1 MDPRPLVFRKTAD
14 TSKFSPDPTMSK
26 SFEIK
31 LNRDPDEFIAKAR
44 AMAQSHGVLFE
55 GNGQTGHFAGHGI
68 EGSYLILEDTLSIQ
82 ISKKPFIMPWSLIE
96 TTVRKYFG

>member
-1 MDPRPLVFRKTAD
+1 
-14 TSKFSPDPTMSK
+14 MSK
-26 SFEIK
+26 SFEVK
-31 LNRDPDEFIAKAR
+31 LNRDPDEIIAQAR
-44 AMAQSHGVLFE
+44 EAAHKNGIQFTGD
-55 GNGQTGHFAGHGI
+55 GQTGHFVGHGI

>member
-1 MDPRPLVFRKTAD
+1 
-14 TSKFSPDPTMSK
+14 MSK

-44 AMAQSHGVLFE
+44 NMAQSHGVLFE
-55 GNGQTGHFAGHGI
+55 GDGQTGRFAGHGI

-82 ISKKPFIMPWSLIE
+82 ISKKPFIMPWNLIE
-96 TTVRKYFG
+96 STVRKYFA

>member
-1 MDPRPLVFRKTAD
+1 
-14 TSKFSPDPTMSK
+14 MSK

-44 AMAQSHGVLFE
+44 AMAHSHGVLFE
-55 GNGQTGHFAGHGI
+55 GDGQTGHFAGHGI

-96 TTVRKYFG
+96 STVRKYFG